1 MNVIRTTL
9 LFSAGVLLV
18 AGNAATAQTRTAP
31 GSGIK
36 ISKEQP
42 PATSSTPAA
51 TTTTTTTTTVVTPA
65 PAPTTT
71 VMTDTTTGARRM
83 ATRFDVTA
91 YNNVTEPNIIAHL
104 ATGDSVEVQIAQLAQ
119 TRATDQRVKDYA
131 TMLVTDN
138 QAHLGKVLHVMSDK
152 NIGSQP
158 LANDPEGARS
168 LQLLNW
174 LTSMTPGAQWDAM
187 FVRAQIRHH
196 QNEIDALNAMR
207 PMVKTEDLR
216 DVVDATLPALTKHR
230 DAGTSVAT
238 QLGITLRPGM

>member
-1 MNVIRTTL
+1 MKLTRTWL
-9 LFSAGVLLV
+9 LLSAGGLLV
-18 AGNAATAQTRTAP
+18 AGSAASAQTRTAP
-31 GSGIK
+31 GSRIK
-36 ISKEQP
+36 LSKEQP
-42 PATSSTPAA
+42 TTTSSTKMIRD
-51 TTTTTTTTTVVTPA
+51 TTTTTTIVNTPA
-65 PAPTTT
+65 PAPT
-71 VMTDTTTGARRM
+71 MADTTMGARRM

-91 YNNVTEPNIIAHL
+91 NNNVTEPNIIAHL
-104 ATGDSVEVQIAQLAQ
+104 ASGDSVEVQIAQLAQ
-119 TRATDQRVKDYA
+119 TKATDQRVKDYA
-131 TMLVTDN
+131 TMLVTDH

-158 LANDPEGARS
+158 LANDPEAARS
-168 LQLLNW
+168 MQLLNW
-174 LTSMTPGAQWDAM
+174 LTNMTAGAQWDAM
-187 FVRAQIRHH
+187 FVRAQVRHH

>member
-1 MNVIRTTL
+1 MKFTRTWL
-9 LFSAGVLLV
+9 LLGAGAMLV
-18 AGNAATAQTRTAP
+18 ASNAASAQARTAP

-36 ISKEQP
+36 VSKEQP
-42 PATSSTPAA
+42 TTSTTPAA

-65 PAPTTT
+65 PAPTTS
-71 VMTDTTTGARRM
+71 VMTDTTMGSRRM
-83 ATRFDVTA
+83 GTRFDVTA
-91 YNNVTEPNIIAHL
+91 YNSVTEPNIIAHL
-104 ATGDSVEVQIAQLAQ
+104 ASGDSVEVQIAQLAQ

-131 TMLVTDN
+131 TMLVTDH
-138 QAHLGKVLHVMSDK
+138 QAHLGKVLHVMTDK

-207 PMVKTEDLR
+207 PIVKTEDLR

>member
-1 MNVIRTTL
+1 MKLTRTWL
-9 LFSAGVLLV
+9 LLGAGAMLV
-18 AGNAATAQTRTAP
+18 VSNTASAQTRT

-36 ISKEQP
+36 VSKEQP
-42 PATSSTPAA
+42 TTSTTPAA
-51 TTTTTTTTTVVTPA
+51 TTTTTTTVVKPA
-65 PAPTTT
+65 PAPTSA
-71 VMTDTTTGARRM
+71 MTDTTTPRRM
-83 ATRFDVTA
+83 GTRFDVTA

-104 ATGDSVEVQIAQLAQ
+104 ASGDSVEVQIAQLAQ

-131 TMLVTDN
+131 TMLVTDH
-138 QAHLGKVLHVMSDK
+138 QAHLGKVLHVMTDK

-158 LANDPEGARS
+158 LANDPEAARS

-207 PMVKTEDLR
+207 PIVKTEDLR